1 VTAATTG
8 RRFGTRNRVSVEDA
22 PSCGVPT
29 AMAVTASR
37 FQISKVTYVKAFY
50 ETFITGVPAG
60 KVQSPMPFTIAG
72 GVSLH

>member
-1 VTAATTG
+1 
-8 RRFGTRNRVSVEDA
+8 
-22 PSCGVPT
+22 VPT

-60 KVQSPMPFTIAG
+60 KVQSPMPFTFAG